1 MEGKNNGRTGN
12 TVETLLLQGHT
23 NFALNSAR
31 YLFASDF
38 TSWELNRNMTTCWD
52 EKGNENNVII
62 SGKQNKN
69 FTWDSWNAR
78 SVAIAGTF
86 SDWKPVRRNHNSLS
100 WLDSLI
106 ILRNGFSTQLCIF
119 DHFSW
124 VRLNLYGKET
134 LGLRIFCSS
143 TALTISSL

>member
-1 MEGKNNGRTGN
+1 
-12 TVETLLLQGHT
+12 
-23 NFALNSAR
+23 
-31 YLFASDF
+31 
-38 TSWELNRNMTTCWD
+38 MTTCWD

-100 WLDSLI
+100 WLDYSSSCGTDSQHNYVFVI
-106 ILRNGFSTQLCIF
+106 TFRG
-119 DHFSW
+119 
-124 VRLNLYGKET
+124 
-134 LGLRIFCSS
+134 LG
-143 TALTISSL
+143 